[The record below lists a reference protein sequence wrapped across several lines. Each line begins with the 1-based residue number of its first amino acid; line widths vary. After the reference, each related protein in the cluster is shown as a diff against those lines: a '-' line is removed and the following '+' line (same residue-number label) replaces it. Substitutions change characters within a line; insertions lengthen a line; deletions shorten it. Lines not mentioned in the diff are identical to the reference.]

1 MMNTP
6 EPAESNQGAAQISEA
21 SPKWASNTK
30 MVIGLAIIA
39 LIAALMVQFRQII
52 GPLLLA
58 FILAFLLHPL
68 ANRLSTWTSFSWRM
82 AVNLIYLLL
91 VIILVGALTLT
102 GFALVQQVQS
112 LVDFVTRFVND
123 LPALV
128 TELSNRQFQIGP
140 FSLDLSQFD
149 LSTLARQVLDVVSPM
164 MGQAGS
170 LVSKLAT
177 TTVTVVGW
185 GIFVILISYFLLS
198 ESSRLP
204 ESMVPI
210 QIPGYNADTRRL
222 GLELTS
228 IWNRFLRGQLV
239 ISILAALAYAVLLTV
254 LGMRFTLAIALMA
267 AVGRFVPWIGPAIT
281 WFVTVL
287 VALLQTSNYFGLQP
301 VSYAAVVLVSCLIL
315 DQIFDNMVVPRLL
328 GKTLGLHPAGVLISA
343 ILLARLIGIVGL
355 VLAAPVLATLTLVG
369 RYVMRKMLDLEPW
382 PEGKSQAMEV
392 PGSSTLVQLKSWWRS
407 ILKRSKR

>member
-1 MMNTP
+1 MMNMP
-6 EPAESNQGAAQISEA
+6 EPAESNQSAPQIPEA
-21 SPKWASNTK
+21 SPRWASNTK
-30 MVIGLAIIA
+30 MVIGIATIA

-128 TELSNRQFQIGP
+128 TELSNRQIQIGP
-140 FSLDLSQFD
+140 FSIDFSQFD
-149 LSTLARQVLDVVSPM
+149 LSTLAWQVLDVVSPM

-198 ESSRLP
+198 ESGRLP
-204 ESMVPI
+204 ENLVPI

-239 ISILAALAYAVLLTV
+239 ISILAALAYVVLLTA

-281 WFVTVL
+281 WFVTAL

-301 VSYAAVVLVSCLIL
+301 VTYAAVVLVSCLIL
-315 DQIFDNMVVPRLL
+315 DQIFDNIVVPRLL
-328 GKTLGLHPAGVLISA
+328 GKTLGVHPAGVLISA
-343 ILLARLIGIVGL
+343 LLLARMIGIVGL

-369 RYVMRKMLDLEPW
+369 RYVTRQD
-382 PEGKSQAMEV
+382 A
-392 PGSSTLVQLKSWWRS
+392 GSGTLAR
-407 ILKRSKR
+407 

>member
-1 MMNTP
+1 
-6 EPAESNQGAAQISEA
+6 
-21 SPKWASNTK
+21 
-30 MVIGLAIIA
+30 
-39 LIAALMVQFRQII
+39 
-52 GPLLLA
+52 
-58 FILAFLLHPL
+58 
-68 ANRLSTWTSFSWRM
+68 
-82 AVNLIYLLL
+82 

-112 LVDFVTRFVND
+112 LVEFVTRIVND
-123 LPALV
+123 LPTLV

-140 FSLDLSQFD
+140 FSLDFSQFD
-149 LSTLARQVLDVVSPM
+149 LSTLAQQLLGIVRPL

-185 GIFVILISYFLLS
+185 GIFVLLISYFLLS
-198 ESSRLP
+198 ESGRLP
-204 ESMVPI
+204 ESLVPI

-239 ISILAALAYAVLLTV
+239 ISLLTALAYVVLLTA
-254 LGMRFTLAIALMA
+254 LGLTRFTLAIALMA

-281 WFVTVL
+281 WFVTAL

-301 VSYAAVVLVSCLIL
+301 VTYAAVVLVSCLIL
-315 DQIFDNMVVPRLL
+315 DQIFDNMVVPRML

-343 ILLARLIGIVGL
+343 IVLARMIGIVGL
-355 VLAAPVLATLTLVG
+355 VLAAPVLAT
-369 RYVMRKMLDLEPW
+369 
-382 PEGKSQAMEV
+382 
-392 PGSSTLVQLKSWWRS
+392 
-407 ILKRSKR
+407 

>member
-1 MMNTP
+1 MMNMP
-6 EPAESNQGAAQISEA
+6 EPAEPNQVAPQIPEA
-21 SPKWASNTK
+21 SPRWASNTK

-68 ANRLSTWTSFSWRM
+68 ANRLSTWTTFSWRM
-82 AVNLIYLLL
+82 SVNLIYLLL

-112 LVDFVTRFVND
+112 LVDFVTRVVND

-140 FSLDLSQFD
+140 FSIDFSQFD

-198 ESSRLP
+198 ESGRLP
-204 ESMVPI
+204 ESLVPI

-239 ISILAALAYAVLLTV
+239 ISILAALAYVVLLTA

-281 WFVTVL
+281 WFVTAL

-301 VSYAAVVLVSCLIL
+301 VTYAAVVLVSCLIL

-328 GKTLGLHPAGVLISA
+328 GKTLGVHPAGVLIFA
-343 ILLARLIGIVGL
+343 ILLARMIGIVGL

-369 RYVMRKMLDLEPW
+369 RYVTRKMLDLEPW
-382 PEGKSQAMEV
+382 PDSRSQATEV
-392 PGSSTLVQLKSWWRS
+392 PGSNSLAQLKSWWRS
-407 ILKRSKR
+407 ILKRFKR

>member
-1 MMNTP
+1 MMNNP
-6 EPAESNQGAAQISEA
+6 EPAESNQSAPQIPEA
-21 SPKWASNTK
+21 SPRWASNTK

-39 LIAALMVQFRQII
+39 LMAALMVMFRQII

-68 ANRLSTWTSFSWRM
+68 ANRLSTWTTISWRM

-128 TELSNRQFQIGP
+128 TELSNRQFQFGP
-140 FSLDLSQFD
+140 FSIDLSQFD

-198 ESSRLP
+198 ESGRLP
-204 ESMVPI
+204 ESLVPI

-239 ISILAALAYAVLLTV
+239 ISILAALAYVVLLTA

-281 WFVTVL
+281 WFVTAL

-301 VSYAAVVLVSCLIL
+301 VTYAAVVLVACLIL

-328 GKTLGLHPAGVLISA
+328 GKTLGVHPAGVLISA
-343 ILLARLIGIVGL
+343 IILARVIGIVGL

-369 RYVMRKMLDLEPW
+369 RYVTRKMLDMEPW

-392 PGSSTLVQLKSWWRS
+392 PGSIPLVQLKSWWRS
-407 ILKRSKR
+407 VFKRFRR

>member
-1 MMNTP
+1 MMNMP
-6 EPAESNQGAAQISEA
+6 EPAESNQSAPQIPEA
-21 SPKWASNTK
+21 SPRWASNTK
-30 MVIGLAIIA
+30 MVIGIATIA

-128 TELSNRQFQIGP
+128 TELSNRQIQIGP
-140 FSLDLSQFD
+140 FSIDFSQFD
-149 LSTLARQVLDVVSPM
+149 LSTLAWQVLDVVSPM

-198 ESSRLP
+198 ESGRLP
-204 ESMVPI
+204 ENLVPI

-239 ISILAALAYAVLLTV
+239 ISILAALAYVVLLTA

-281 WFVTVL
+281 WFVTAL

-301 VSYAAVVLVSCLIL
+301 VTYAAVVLVSCLIL
-315 DQIFDNMVVPRLL
+315 DQIFDNIVVPRLL
-328 GKTLGLHPAGVLISA
+328 GKTLGVHPAGVLISA
-343 ILLARLIGIVGL
+343 LLLARMIGIVGL

-369 RYVMRKMLDLEPW
+369 RYVTRKMLDLEPW
-382 PEGKSQAMEV
+382 PDRRSQVVEE
-392 PGSSTLVQLKSWWRS
+392 PGSNSLVQLKSWWRS
-407 ILKRSKR
+407 ILKRSRR